1 MNDDTGIT
9 PAVRADR
16 NKHVAENSDEHTGVW
31 WWTTNILSYTLLAA
45 MIAILAA
52 TIVVPFVA
60 GATPYTILTSSMKP
74 TYPPGSLVVVK
85 PGEGRD
91 IAVGSPITYQMRSGE
106 PEVVTH
112 RIVAVRQSGAGER
125 TFITRGDNNDVDDEN
140 PVKQEQIRGKV
151 WYSIPYLG
159 YANNWLNGDKR
170 TITVTVIASGLGL
183 YALWMFVSA
192 AVDHRKRRGSAT
204 P

>member
-1 MNDDTGIT
+1 MSDDT
-9 PAVRADR
+9 
-16 NKHVAENSDEHTGVW
+16 ENSTLETDDAEHTGVL
-31 WWTTNILSYTLLAA
+31 WWTSTVLSYTLLAA
-45 MIAILAA
+45 MLAVLAA

-74 TYPPGSLVVVK
+74 TYPPGTLVVVK
-85 PGEGRD
+85 PAEGSELG
-91 IAVGSPITYQMRSGE
+91 VGTPITFQIRSGE

-125 TFITRGDNNDVDDEN
+125 TFITRGDNNGSDDEN
-140 PVKQEQIRGKV
+140 PVQQEQIRGKV

-170 TITVTVIASGLGL
+170 TITVAVIASGLGL
-183 YALWMFVSA
+183 YAVWMFIGA
-192 AVDHRKRRGSAT
+192 GMDHRRKKTERS
-204 P
+204 

>member
-1 MNDDTGIT
+1 MSDDT
-9 PAVRADR
+9 
-16 NKHVAENSDEHTGVW
+16 ENSTLETDDAEHTGVL
-31 WWTTNILSYTLLAA
+31 WWTSTILSYTLLAA
-45 MIAILAA
+45 MLAVLAA

-74 TYPPGSLVVVK
+74 TYPPGTLVVVK
-85 PGEGRD
+85 PAEGSELG
-91 IAVGSPITYQMRSGE
+91 VGTPITFQIRSGE

-125 TFITRGDNNDVDDEN
+125 TFITRGDNNGSDDEN
-140 PVKQEQIRGKV
+140 PVQQEQIRGKV

-170 TITVTVIASGLGL
+170 TITVAVIASGLGL
-183 YALWMFVSA
+183 YAVWMFIGA
-192 AVDHRKRRGSAT
+192 GMDHRRKKTEKS
-204 P
+204 